1 MLGYILIGIGAI
13 VGLWQLYV
21 LVSGRA
27 AFGGYTFPIIALIVS
42 VVMIYF
48 GYTME
53 RGPVV
58 MSPAIGGRRR

>member
-1 MLGYILIGIGAI
+1 MLGYILIGLGAI
-13 VGLWQLYV
+13 VGIWQVYV

-42 VVMIYF
+42 VMMVYF

-53 RGPVV
+53 RRPVV
-58 MSPAIGGRRR
+58 MSSASGGRRR